1 MAMIVGIP
9 ILATLMLAGCEA
21 ARSGADGA
29 PAARGASQAAQV
41 VERDVERPDLF
52 QMAEPGLWDGRPS
65 LGGIWV
71 AHPEATDPERVVIR
85 HAESGAN
92 VTGALFRRE
101 RDNPGPRF
109 QISSEAANALGIL
122 PGQPTTIRVTALRL
136 EQVEVAPPPPASA
149 GTEAEIPAAAD
160 EGAAP
165 SAAPVATEPPRGW
178 RRFFQTRRPTAA
190 SAPATPTETATDPST
205 APASEA
211 VAPPAS
217 RAATHGIA
225 RSRPCPPS
233 AMRLTACAAEPCA
246 HSALT
251 PLAAAAQVPFETRAP
266 NILVLDMNTGQ
277 VLIDRNSDVP
287 LPPASMSKLMTL
299 LMLFEAIEDGRVT
312 MDTTWTSR
320 SARMRWAARACSW
333 SPPPP
338 DDRGPDPRHRGAV
351 GQ

>member
-21 ARSGADGA
+21 ARSGAEGA

-85 HAESGAN
+85 HAESGASI
-92 VTGALFRRE
+92 TGALFRRE

-136 EQVEVAPPPPASA
+136 EQVEVAPPPPAPA
-149 GTEAEIPAAAD
+149 GSEAETPAAAD

-165 SAAPVATEPPRGW
+165 SAAPVGTEAPRRW
-178 RRFFQTRRPTAA
+178 RGFFQTRRPAA
-190 SAPATPTETATDPST
+190 TSAPATVPANATEPVATPE
-205 APASEA
+205 SETL
-211 VAPPAS
+211 APPAS

-225 RSRPCPPS
+225 KIR
-233 AMRLTACAAEPCA
+233 
-246 HSALT
+246 
-251 PLAAAAQVPFETRAP
+251 
-266 NILVLDMNTGQ
+266 
-277 VLIDRNSDVP
+277 
-287 LPPASMSKLMTL
+287 
-299 LMLFEAIEDGRVT
+299 
-312 MDTTWTSR
+312 
-320 SARMRWAARACSW
+320 
-333 SPPPP
+333 
-338 DDRGPDPRHRGAV
+338 
-351 GQ
+351 